1 MTSLGP
7 SLRRARRRSRP
18 WIRFAGALAVSL
30 LVNAALLRAVHVGG
44 ISGPAKGGPV
54 QRPVALAPLSPS
66 QWEANRWAAPA
77 QPTPPAAPPPTAAL
91 VPPPPPPPPN
101 RMKGQVVDV
110 APSKDATPP
119 KESRFLAEHD
129 STVEKETRSK
139 HARGGYENTL
149 PTPSDPKPSRPTP
162 IWERERGLEAGEG
175 GREGVK
181 APGARPLAKPPE
193 AAAGRAPLPDQP
205 ARERLAL
212 APDASGDVRAHGEQ
226 QEVRGNA
233 GAPSLGD
240 AQAARAPENPTGDEG
255 RAALPGKAGPLSQL
269 QLRPSASTYD
279 RLAGGPAP
287 DRLENVE
294 EGEGTFLNTKSWKYA
309 GYINRIKQAVQPFWD
324 PNKAW
329 QSRDPGG
336 TRFTA
341 RDYSTLVVVKLDDRG
356 SLKEAVVEKSSGLEF
371 LDSVAVQAFYRAQP
385 FVNPPRG
392 LADERGEIVFAFGFT
407 FEASLGLDRIFRGAI
422 PTR

>member
-1 MTSLGP
+1 LTYLGP

-18 WIRFAGALAVSL
+18 WIRFAGAVAVSL
-30 LVNAALLRAVHVGG
+30 LANAALLRAIHVGG
-44 ISGPAKGGPV
+44 ISGAVKGGPV
-54 QRPVALAPLSPS
+54 QRPVALAPLSAS
-66 QWEANRWAAPA
+66 QWEANRRAAPA
-77 QPTPPAAPPPTAAL
+77 QPSPPAAQPSAL
-91 VPPPPPPPPN
+91 AVVPPPPPPPPN
-101 RMKGQVVDV
+101 RVKGQVVDV
-110 APSKDATPP
+110 APSKDPTPP

-129 STVEKETRSK
+129 STVQKETRSK

-149 PTPSDPKPSRPTP
+149 ATPTDPKPSRPTP
-162 IWERERGLEAGEG
+162 IEERERGLAAGEG

-181 APGARPLAKPPE
+181 APGAQAPE
-193 AAAGRAPLPDQP
+193 PAPGPARLPDQP
-205 ARERLAL
+205 AHERLAL
-212 APDASGDVRAHGEQ
+212 APDPSGDVRAHGEQ

-240 AQAARAPENPTGDEG
+240 AQAARAPERPAGDEG
-255 RAALPGKAGPLSQL
+255 RAGLPGKAGPLSQL

-287 DRLENVE
+287 DKLDAVE

-329 QSRDPGG
+329 HARDPSG

-341 RDYSTLVVVKLDDRG
+341 RDYSTLVVVKLDDHG
-356 SLKEAVVEKSSGLEF
+356 SLKEAVVERSSGLDF